1 MGYTPRLAA
10 GIEKTGAYRGMLLH
24 ANISKSRYFVIIL
37 SSLFFASSAAAQL
50 TTVSGTVT
58 DPNNIPYAGG
68 QLKVQL
74 VAAAGGAVTGQPTVT
89 VSNQAQCVSGG
100 FGSSPCQVPFQGT
113 VGSFQLSPT
122 GTFTVNLQ
130 DNTLVTP
137 AGTQWLFTVTIAPGV
152 PPPLGFGPQ
161 TCIAQLTISGP
172 TQSVSAAVSAV
183 CPALTTL
190 TTATGIG
197 AGSVVTNFSYA
208 QSGLDQL
215 HLGTVTNP
223 TSTPLLTLTAQP
235 TQAGM
240 VLAGPVPSGTP
251 GTNPFFETAT
261 ISNGASATI
270 STSGT
275 PLSSTSAAL
284 FFCLVASGSSHCPAP
299 TGYTT
304 VDNTTVSGGAVYRNN
319 LSSSANVT
327 VTSAISSQTWIGSLA
342 FLGGSI
348 TSVPHSTAL
357 FTGTC
362 GTGCATGTLSSVTA
376 GNTIVLFVTFNNSA
390 TDESG
395 ARVLDSSGDSYSKMA
410 ATGLISDT
418 PNIQMVT
425 FVAQNVQAGTH
436 TITITGSASFTL
448 HDNVQAY
455 ELAGPTA
462 YYSGPNGP
470 YAFRFLTQADLGS
483 VPITW
488 ANLLPGTNTSTG
500 TFTQSGGVMDFSGS
514 TSFKNPISAGAAPT
528 ADGALATNTTT
539 HGLNFGSNAT
549 TVNVAAASTGAGGT
563 GTSCAAGSAVTAI
576 SNTVAPTCTALVGS
590 GTGTAGV
597 QVFSATTLGGDV
609 SVSATTATTVMTR
622 AVTMPASGC
631 PCRAFLSYSLYIT
644 TASSGVGYSAWVNDG
659 SANMAGTNA
668 GQSNGSSGALTSLSY
683 GGYSTVTYAN
693 GANVTFTLTTEGD
706 HTYTVKA
713 ASQLAGSAPNSSF
726 QVAVSTSN

>member
-1 MGYTPRLAA
+1 
-10 GIEKTGAYRGMLLH
+10 MLLH
-24 ANISKSRYFVIIL
+24 ANILKMRYFLIIL
-37 SSLFFASSAAAQL
+37 VGLFFASSAAAQL

-68 QLKVQL
+68 QLKAQL

-100 FGSSPCQVPFQGT
+100 FGSAPCQVPFQGT
-113 VGSFQLSPT
+113 VGPFQLSPT

-137 AGTQWLFTVTIAPGV
+137 GGTQWLFTVTIAPGV

-161 TCIAQLTISGP
+161 TCIAPLTISGP
-172 TQSVSAAVSAV
+172 TQSVSVALSAA
-183 CPALTTL
+183 CPVLTTL

-251 GTNPFFETAT
+251 GVNPFFEAAT
-261 ISNGASATI
+261 ISNGNSATI
-270 STSGT
+270 SSSGT

-284 FFCLVASGSSHCPAP
+284 FFCLIASGSSHCPAP

-304 VDNTTVSGGAVYRNN
+304 IDNTTVSGGAVYRNN
-319 LSSSANVT
+319 LSSSANIT
-327 VTSAISSQTWIGSLA
+327 VTSAITSQTWIGSLA

-348 TSVPHSTAL
+348 TSVPHSTGL

-376 GNTIVLFVTFNNSA
+376 GNTIVLFVTFNNSS

-395 ARVLDSSGDSYSKMA
+395 ARVVDSSGDSYSKMA

-436 TITITGSASFTL
+436 TINVTGSASFAL

-514 TSFKNPISAGAAPT
+514 TSFKNPVSAGAAPT

-563 GTSCAAGSAVTAI
+563 GTSCAVGTAITAI
-576 SNTVAPTCTALVGS
+576 SNTAAPTCANPAQSTTLAFTNQNLASNVSVAASTITTIDSVTLAALPAGCGS
-590 GTGTAGV
+590 SRCRLRVAYSYYASGGLDGMSWVDDGTNQWAVANCGQPTNNFSICSTSQLSPTLYSSGATPTLTIKVIDAGAITVCTSWTGTAPCNTGS
-597 QVFSATTLGGDV
+597 FSG
-609 SVSATTATTVMTR
+609 SPNNPPSI
-622 AVTMPASGC
+622 AS
-631 PCRAFLSYSLYIT
+631 R
-644 TASSGVGYSAWVNDG
+644 
-659 SANMAGTNA
+659 
-668 GQSNGSSGALTSLSY
+668 
-683 GGYSTVTYAN
+683 
-693 GANVTFTLTTEGD
+693 
-706 HTYTVKA
+706 
-713 ASQLAGSAPNSSF
+713 F
-726 QVAVSTSN
+726 QVEVVPSQ